1 MLNSKMGGINMKIK
15 TITKT
20 LLALLSIGAVSCS
33 ESYLDVESKT
43 ESNTSNF
50 YKTQNDAYRALI
62 GCYDGWR
69 QTSSNPGFAFYV
81 ASEVMGAECFGA
93 TGNTD
98 GRGYQAVDRFDI
110 AQSSSDL
117 NLYEADWTRYYQGI
131 YRCNELIKY
140 EPQIEWK
147 NETLHEI
154 YIGECHALRAIMYFD
169 LVRMFGNIPLLT
181 VATEENVPQADPA
194 EVYQV
199 IFDDLQYAIDHIPAN
214 AYPKADAANNDGH
227 VTKYAAEALYARA
240 YLYYTG
246 YYGATIEG
254 VTKEKALACCE
265 DVISSGEYALVS
277 EYKNLWPAASAGI
290 AEVGDAI
297 TLLGSYAGDGNSETI
312 LAMKF
317 TNTQDYN
324 GNNDSNRWQVM
335 LGMRNLPVAP
345 YGRGW
350 GALTVNPQFVNQYE
364 AGDTRKKASVI
375 DIVNEGIVN
384 ADGFE
389 ASFKDQREY
398 TGYVIKKYSPLC
410 FADGTSAVKIDGS
423 GGFQEQNHQDWVI
436 MRYADVLL
444 MAAELGSSS
453 AQSYLD
459 KVRARAGLQPVA
471 VSKAAIM
478 KERKFEF
485 AFEAINYWDLLRQ
498 GVDYAAQQ
506 IATNGIDVLSGGN
519 ADKVVISA
527 ENIIAKKGLCQIPQ
541 NQIILSNGVLKQ
553 NAGW

>member
-1 MLNSKMGGINMKIK
+1 MRIS

-20 LLALLSIGAVSCS
+20 LLAFMSLGIVSCS

-98 GRGYQAVDRFDI
+98 GRGYQVVDRFDI

-117 NLYEADWTRYYQGI
+117 NLYEADWARYYQGI

-147 NETLHEI
+147 NETLKGT
-154 YIGECHALRAIMYFD
+154 YMGECHALRAILYFD

-199 IFDDLQYAIDHIPAN
+199 IFDDLQFAIDNIPAD
-214 AYPKADAANNDGH
+214 AYPKSDTANNDGH
-227 VTKYAAEALYARA
+227 ITKYAAEALYARA

-246 YYGATIEG
+246 YYGASIDG
-254 VTKEKALACCE
+254 VTKDKALDYCE
-265 DVISSGEYALVS
+265 DVISSGEYDLVA

-290 AEVGDAI
+290 AEVGDAV
-297 TLLGSYAGDGNSETI
+297 TLLGTYAGDGNCETV

-364 AGDTRKKASVI
+364 AGDTRKKASII

-389 ASFKDQREY
+389 ASYKDQREY

-423 GGFQEQNHQDWVI
+423 GGFQEQNHQDWII

-444 MAAELGSSS
+444 MAAEAIL
-453 AQSYLD
+453 QSGGNVSEALSYVNQVRSRVNLPALTNLTLD
-459 KVRARAGLQPVA
+459 DIK
-471 VSKAAIM
+471 
-478 KERKFEF
+478 KERRMELAFEF
-485 AFEAINYWDLLRQ
+485 VRYQDLLRWGDAATVLANQ
-498 GVDYAAQQ
+498 GK
-506 IATNGIDVLSGGN
+506 
-519 ADKVVISA
+519 KVSLGTF
-527 ENIIAKKGLCQIPQ
+527 E
-541 NQIILSNGVLKQ
+541 NGVEQFLSPD
-553 NAGW
+553 NAGFKSYNSYLPYPETELTVNNLITQHEGY

>member
-1 MLNSKMGGINMKIK
+1 MRIS

-20 LLALLSIGAVSCS
+20 LLACLSLGVVSCS

-98 GRGYQAVDRFDI
+98 GRGYQVVDRFDM

-117 NLYEADWTRYYQGI
+117 NLFEADWSRYYEGI

-147 NETLHEI
+147 SETLHET
-154 YIGECHALRAIMYFD
+154 YMGECHALRAIMYFD

-181 VATEENVPQADPA
+181 VATEENVPQANPA

-240 YLYYTG
+240 YLYYAG
-246 YYGATIEG
+246 YYGASVEG
-254 VTKEKALACCE
+254 VTKEKALAYCE
-265 DVISSGEYALVS
+265 DIISSGEFDLVA
-277 EYKNLWPAASAGI
+277 EYKDLWPAASAGI
-290 AEVGDAI
+290 AEVGDA
-297 TLLGSYAGDGNSETI
+297 TALLGSYAGDGNSETI

-324 GNNDSNRWQVM
+324 GNNDSNRC
-335 LGMRNLPVAP
+335 R
-345 YGRGW
+345 
-350 GALTVNPQFVNQYE
+350 
-364 AGDTRKKASVI
+364 
-375 DIVNEGIVN
+375 
-384 ADGFE
+384 
-389 ASFKDQREY
+389 
-398 TGYVIKKYSPLC
+398 
-410 FADGTSAVKIDGS
+410 
-423 GGFQEQNHQDWVI
+423 
-436 MRYADVLL
+436 
-444 MAAELGSSS
+444 
-453 AQSYLD
+453 
-459 KVRARAGLQPVA
+459 
-471 VSKAAIM
+471 
-478 KERKFEF
+478 
-485 AFEAINYWDLLRQ
+485 
-498 GVDYAAQQ
+498 
-506 IATNGIDVLSGGN
+506 
-519 ADKVVISA
+519 
-527 ENIIAKKGLCQIPQ
+527 
-541 NQIILSNGVLKQ
+541 
-553 NAGW
+553 